1 MSWVAAV
8 AAVYSKESCC
18 PHDAHNIT
26 KPIKTFLNTLSTSR
40 KNPYD
45 KVKVAKD
52 CAVSFTCK
60 HWDKLKLRKPELLPR
75 ASCESLSVNLGK
87 LFFLTCLNR
96 KCLTKQQVAS
106 CIYM

>member
-1 MSWVAAV
+1 MGWVAAV

-45 KVKVAKD
+45 KVKAAKG

-60 HWDKLKLRKPELLPR
+60 HWDKLRLRKPELLPK
-75 ASCESLSVNLGK
+75 ASCESLFVNLGK
-87 LFFLTCLNR
+87 LFFFDMLEPEMLD
-96 KCLTKQQVAS
+96 
-106 CIYM
+106 